1 MADAMPVFSL
11 LPEYRLVSDHRL
23 YRADSPALRAR
34 GVPAAQT
41 AQTRGAPG
49 AVRFATGRGCTPLC
63 HPPVAPADRRLHPP
77 APLARAAEAAD
88 PPGLAD
94 DPAAPGG
101 AAAGALCH
109 GRPALGRPDDAG
121 VSESPGRSR
130 PDRPCPGAVD
140 LSSGLQP
147 ALGQALAS
155 HAGDAASLTA
165 SAGGGD
171 DRPGGTRQG
180 VA

>member
-11 LPEYRLVSDHRL
+11 LPEHRLVSDHRL
-23 YRADSPALRAR
+23 YRADSPALRAG
-34 GVPAAQT
+34 GVPAAQA

-49 AVRFATGRGCTPLC
+49 AVRFATGRGRTPLC
-63 HPPVAPADRRLHPP
+63 HPPVAPAERRLHPP

-88 PPGLAD
+88 PPGPAD

-101 AAAGALCH
+101 AAARALCH
-109 GRPALGRPDDAG
+109 GRPALGRSNDAR

-130 PDRPCPGAVD
+130 PDRPCPGPVD

-147 ALGQALAS
+147 ALDRAFAS
-155 HAGDAASLTA
+155 HPGDAASLTT
-165 SAGGGD
+165 SAGDGD
-171 DRPGGTRQG
+171 DQSGGTR
-180 VA
+180 